1 MHAYHTYLSFLHG
14 PKRHFRGSPGPKAA
28 RSVWASALPAGQGR
42 KVRLHNRLSSAWLS
56 RGRTPCLHC
65 DPRFPASTMRLRIR
79 DGRLVFER
87 MPEAALVALFL
98 KKSCIRSAVFAIALP
113 GGRAILWAF
122 LGTSRFLHS
131 ARIGV
136 FLFAGKTCELK
147 PNYLGLRRSM
157 QEQASTINFSGNA
170 G

>member
-1 MHAYHTYLSFLHG
+1 MLTTLTLVFLTARNDTSG
-14 PKRHFRGSPGPKAA
+14 ALLAQKRRDRFGHLPCLLDKAA
-28 RSVWASALPAGQGR
+28 RFACTIDFPLRCRAGASL
-42 KVRLHNRLSSAWLS
+42 
-56 RGRTPCLHC
+56 PCLHC